1 MVEPLVCGSKPHEN
15 LGAKVLQS
23 TAQPRGDGVMDR
35 WVAYREGRRHE
46 VWEAAAGGGPSDL
59 HLVYD
64 DDGEALVRIE
74 LDGDG
79 DGRMDRVFVYEAGR
93 LAAERRD
100 TSGDGRFDDVQHYDS
115 EGLIRLREEDVDSD
129 GRVDVRTA
137 YSRGRIVRREIMSPD
152 SSVRIQ

>member
-1 MVEPLVCGSKPHEN
+1 MIV
-15 LGAKVLQS
+15 
-23 TAQPRGDGVMDR
+23 
-35 WVAYREGRRHE
+35 
-46 VWEAAAGGGPSDL
+46 AAGFAAGAAVVKRS
-59 HLVYD
+59 
-64 DDGEALVRIE
+64 E
-74 LDGDG
+74 L
-79 DGRMDRVFVYEAGR
+79 R

-152 SSVRIQ
+152 SSVRVQ